1 MYIQLNTFVCTNVV
15 MKIEEQ
21 IQTKKQLPVYK
32 RALINTIYTSNWITD
47 EMNSVLKPFDI
58 STQQFNVLRI
68 LKGREGKA
76 TNLSTIQERMIAK
89 NSNTT
94 RLVDKLI
101 KKELVEKQ
109 VCEANKRKVEIYIT
123 PKGISFLDEVNLA
136 VDHKELEITQ
146 SLDNEELNHLSNLLT
161 QLRA

>member
-1 MYIQLNTFVCTNVV
+1 

-21 IQTKKQLPVYK
+21 IQTNKKLSVYK
-32 RALINTIYTSNWITD
+32 RALINTIYTSNWIID

-68 LKGREGKA
+68 LEGRKSIP

-101 KKELVEKQ
+101 KKGLVEKQ

-123 PKGISFLDEVNLA
+123 DKGSFFLKEVN
-136 VDHKELEITQ
+136 VSVEEKEKKITQ
-146 SLDNEELNHLSNLLT
+146 SMSNEELEHLNELLT

>member
-1 MYIQLNTFVCTNVV
+1 

-21 IQTKKQLPVYK
+21 IQTKKKLPLYK

-101 KKELVEKQ
+101 KKGLVEKQ
-109 VCEANKRKVEIYIT
+109 ICETNKRKVEIYIT
-123 PKGISFLDEVNLA
+123 QNGISFLDKVNLS
-136 VDHKELEITQ
+136 VEDREIEITQ
-146 SLDNEELNHLSNLLT
+146 SMNKEELENLSNLLT

>member
-1 MYIQLNTFVCTNVV
+1 

-21 IQTKKQLPVYK
+21 IQTNKKLSVYK
-32 RALINTIYTSNWITD
+32 RALINTIYTSNWIID

-68 LKGREGKA
+68 LEGRKSIP

-101 KKELVEKQ
+101 KKGLVEKQ
-109 VCEANKRKVEIYIT
+109 ICEANKRKVEIYIT
-123 PKGISFLDEVNLA
+123 DKGSFFLKEVN
-136 VDHKELEITQ
+136 VSVEEKEKKITQ
-146 SLDNEELNHLSNLLT
+146 SMSNEELEHLNELLT

>member
-1 MYIQLNTFVCTNVV
+1 MYIQLNTFVCTNVE

-123 PKGISFLDEVNLA
+123 PKGISFLDKVNLA

>member
-1 MYIQLNTFVCTNVV
+1 
-15 MKIEEQ
+15 MKIEKQ
-21 IQTKKQLPVYK
+21 IQTKKKLPVYK
-32 RALINTIYTSNWITD
+32 RALINTMYTSNWIT
-47 EMNSVLKPFDI
+47 EEVNAVLKPYDI

-68 LKGREGKA
+68 LKGRDGKA

-101 KKELVEKQ
+101 KKGLVEKQ
-109 VCEANKRKVEIYIT
+109 ICETNKRKVEIFIT
-123 PKGISFLDEVNLA
+123 DKGNLFLDEVNLS
-136 VDHKELEITQ
+136 VEQREIEITQ
-146 SLDNEELNHLSNLLT
+146 SMKKEELEHLSSLLT

>member
-109 VCEANKRKVEIYIT
+109 VCEANKRKVEINIT

-136 VDHKELEITQ
+136 VDNKEFEITQ

>member
-1 MYIQLNTFVCTNVV
+1 

-21 IQTKKQLPVYK
+21 IQTKKKLPLYK

-101 KKELVEKQ
+101 KKGLVEKQ
-109 VCEANKRKVEIYIT
+109 ICETNKRKVEIYIT
-123 PKGISFLDEVNLA
+123 QNGISFLEKVNLS
-136 VDHKELEITQ
+136 VEDREIEITQ
-146 SLDNEELNHLSNLLT
+146 SLNKEELENLSNLLT